1 MSVGEGL
8 NMYTLVIG
16 NRNYSSWSL
25 RAWLYLH
32 LSGICFDEIR
42 ISLFAD
48 GWREKLAR
56 YTPAG
61 RVPVLVD
68 DELAIWDSLAI
79 IEYVRERHAGAI
91 GWPATV
97 VARAF
102 ARSIVAEMHSGFM
115 AIRNELPQNIRARN
129 PHELSDLSVSCR
141 SEVQRI
147 NEIWTK
153 CRHEFRSQG
162 PWLFGSLSIADI
174 MFAPVALRYITY
186 SIPVPAPADEYVAGI
201 RKLEAIQ
208 EWSNL
213 AEAESESLE
222 FIDTLSAT

>member
-1 MSVGEGL
+1 VEERL
-8 NMYTLVIG
+8 DMYTLVIG

-25 RAWLYLH
+25 RAWLYLR
-32 LSGICFDEIR
+32 LSGIRFDEIR

-68 DELAIWDSLAI
+68 GELTVWDSLAI
-79 IEYVRERHAGAI
+79 IEYVRESHADAI
-91 GWPATV
+91 GWPVAGA
-97 VARAF
+97 ARAF

-115 AIRNELPQNIRARN
+115 AIRNELPQDIRARN
-129 PHELSDLSVSCR
+129 PYELSDLSVSCQ

-153 CRHEFRSQG
+153 CRHEFSRHG

-186 SIPVPAPADEYVAGI
+186 SIPVSAPADEYVAGI

-222 FIDTLSAT
+222 FIDTRSSS